1 MNKPLELKIVPFQI
15 RRWSWGEDSVFLTL
29 MNGQNM
35 DAFFVDNNS
44 KLADVL
50 LSLVGL
56 AQNASWEEFM
66 YASLNIEIPCILA
79 KHTDSNILAIVNG
92 NDYAFVDEH
101 ASISLP
107 YNVDKPPIVVYA
119 GRVREDDS
127 STLDSLKEYYG
138 VTELGLISLVEETI
152 FNYNNGLDR
161 I

>member
-15 RRWSWGEDSVFLTL
+15 RRWLRAGNIAILTF

-35 DAFFVDNNS
+35 DVISVENNS
-44 KLADVL
+44 ILEEIL
-50 LSLVGL
+50 LSLTGL
-56 AQNASWEEFM
+56 NQDASWEDFV
-66 YASLNIEIPCILA
+66 YASADIDIPCILA

-101 ASISLP
+101 ASMTLP

-138 VTELGLISLVEETI
+138 VTELELISLVEETI